1 MDVSQFDFDLPER
14 LIAQTPLAERSSFR
28 LLVLRREDG
37 SIRHRRFQDIVEF
50 LQPGDVLV
58 LNDSKVIPARLIG
71 SKADTGA
78 KIELLLLKQL
88 QGDRWETLV
97 KPAKRI
103 KAGQK
108 SSSAR
113 ENWWQW
119 PKKRE
124 KPREGASFA

>member
-14 LIAQTPLAERSSFR
+14 LIAQTPLAERSESR

-71 SKADTGA
+71 
-78 KIELLLLKQL
+78 
-88 QGDRWETLV
+88 
-97 KPAKRI
+97 P
-103 KAGQK
+103 
-108 SSSAR
+108 
-113 ENWWQW
+113 
-119 PKKRE
+119 
-124 KPREGASFA
+124 